1 MEEVLSGSTGK
12 ELWKGGGQKDNK
24 GAVLSGR
31 PAGDPRGGLG
41 ACLRVVPHGGQDLGF
56 IHPHLSFLAWGLL
69 PGCYSSIG
77 SNTTR
82 RPGTKGFSGLWD
94 FQG

>member
-12 ELWKGGGQKDNK
+12 DLWKGGGQGKDNK

-41 ACLRVVPHGGQDLGF
+41 ACLRVAPRGGQDLGF
-56 IHPHLSFLAWGLL
+56 IHPLLSFLA
-69 PGCYSSIG
+69 
-77 SNTTR
+77 
-82 RPGTKGFSGLWD
+82 
-94 FQG
+94 